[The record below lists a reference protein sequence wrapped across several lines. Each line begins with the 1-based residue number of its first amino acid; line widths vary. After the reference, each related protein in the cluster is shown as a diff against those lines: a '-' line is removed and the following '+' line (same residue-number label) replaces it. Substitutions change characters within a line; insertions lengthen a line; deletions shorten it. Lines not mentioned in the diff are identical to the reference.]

1 MIAGIFLTVF
11 LILLYPDPGM
21 TPEEENNSVRLTFIS
36 PFANTGY
43 WGTAATG
50 ILDTAEKY
58 GMNVK
63 CIGFAE
69 SDPQKQIRYIKS
81 AIYSHA
87 DGIITAGIENSD
99 EFKEVL
105 DMASEAGIPV
115 ILIDW
120 QIQQGINALVI
131 CGTTGES
138 STLTDAEHR
147 RAIAF
152 ACERVNGRVPV
163 IAGTGS
169 NETDYAV
176 ELTKSACADGADAV
190 LVVTPYYNKTTQ
202 RGLVTMYNTIADAS
216 TKPVIL
222 YNVPSRTGIGIEP
235 ATYVKLAEHPNIAAI
250 KEANSDISKIVETFS
265 LVGDRLDI
273 YSGNDDQIVPIL
285 SMGGA
290 GCISVLSNVIPA
302 ETVAITQRFF
312 AGDVA
317 GAAQLQCRYMPLIR
331 ALFCESN
338 PIPVKAA
345 MAALGYCDNYLRLPL
360 VPMEEDHYQGMLQ
373 RMRELGLPV

>member
-1 MIAGIFLTVF
+1 MKQNHPIFRGISTA
-11 LILLYPDPGM
+11 LI
-21 TPEEENNSVRLTFIS
+21 TPTT
-36 PFANTGY
+36 P
-43 WGTAATG
+43 TG
-50 ILDTAEKY
+50 IDY
-58 GMNVK
+58 DRFG
-63 CIGFAE
+63 
-69 SDPQKQIRYIKS
+69 R
-81 AIYSHA
+81 
-87 DGIITAGIENSD
+87 
-99 EFKEVL
+99 
-105 DMASEAGIPV
+105 
-115 ILIDW
+115 LIDW